1 MLLNTQMALFLT
13 GVLAP
18 ITAIAAPGAPVLDTA
33 VVASIGSKYA
43 KPTQNPAAAII
54 GIDTWQV
61 LNSHDA
67 NEGSGEG
74 QKRSYG
80 VSGPGSVRFAFNET
94 NKYTAETFRISYYS
108 VGPSPTGAM
117 GAKINPSV
125 WVSATSTEKP
135 TSIVQSLPSPRPL
148 SSPTSL
154 HLPPTPYQAPS
165 PSLPAP
171 FQLLRP
177 SFTHSC

>member
-13 GVLAP
+13 GVLVP
-18 ITAIAAPGAPVLDTA
+18 ITAIAAPGPPVLDTA

-61 LNSHDA
+61 LNSQDA

-135 TSIVQSLPSPRPL
+135 TSIIQCVATATASMTGDVYVYPSPDI
-148 SSPTSL
+148 PTTSKQMIEVKC
-154 HLPPTPYQAPS
+154 TGV
-165 PSLPAP
+165 
-171 FQLLRP
+171 
-177 SFTHSC
+177 